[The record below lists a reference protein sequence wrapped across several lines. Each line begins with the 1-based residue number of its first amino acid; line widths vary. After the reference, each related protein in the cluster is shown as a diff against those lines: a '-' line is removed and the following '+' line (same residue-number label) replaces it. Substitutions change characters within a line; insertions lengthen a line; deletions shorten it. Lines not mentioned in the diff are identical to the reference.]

1 MAESARLS
9 IFISYSTEDEVFATK
24 IGEELRRAFNPA
36 VLKIALAAEFSLGTA
51 WREQIE
57 DDLDSADVLIIIAT
71 GQQKLSHSFTG
82 FEVGYFKNSRK
93 NKKKMQHF
101 NFDRLILPIPIFTK
115 TPDPVADI
123 QSLQIDGP
131 LNPLTIDPSVL
142 KDLDRFIQKIDF
154 KAKKNPLIKLFTR
167 IQSIIKSAIDFSAE
181 ELEAFDSE
189 IVECSRRLH
198 TTVFNELKNRVSTDT
213 FPERKI
219 VLRIPGN
226 ERRTSGDPL
235 SNATIEFFGRSFEV
249 FGFGTPPSEQ
259 LSWPAFLSTIEV
271 QKVAMGWNDAIL
283 TLVTEARGG
292 QFDDNRQSITSIDQ
306 NHGYRMFVGRR
317 IQYLSGLDEIHI
329 YIVEI
334 KARKSGD
341 PTTSMLLKAI
351 SVGLRYRFM
360 FLEDASEFSPRQFH
374 VTLVD
379 DFRARVTRL
388 VQELD
393 FLLWESQSAGLGEPE
408 NILKIYGQTLAPGE
422 VDAQSD
428 AWEEVK
434 SKLYA
439 VAQEV
444 IAADTKDAMV
454 SKKAKFI
461 SVLEEFCAKT
471 VVMNREFT
479 AKVIAALQDIVSN
492 PPRQVSL
499 RRVV

>member
-1 MAESARLS
+1 
-9 IFISYSTEDEVFATK
+9 
-24 IGEELRRAFNPA
+24 
-36 VLKIALAAEFSLGTA
+36 
-51 WREQIE
+51 
-57 DDLDSADVLIIIAT
+57 
-71 GQQKLSHSFTG
+71 
-82 FEVGYFKNSRK
+82 
-93 NKKKMQHF
+93 
-101 NFDRLILPIPIFTK
+101 
-115 TPDPVADI
+115 
-123 QSLQIDGP
+123 
-131 LNPLTIDPSVL
+131 
-142 KDLDRFIQKIDF
+142 
-154 KAKKNPLIKLFTR
+154 
-167 IQSIIKSAIDFSAE
+167 
-181 ELEAFDSE
+181 
-189 IVECSRRLH
+189 
-198 TTVFNELKNRVSTDT
+198 
-213 FPERKI
+213 
-219 VLRIPGN
+219 VLRVPGN
-226 ERRTSGDPL
+226 ERRPSGDPL
-235 SNATIEFFGRSFEV
+235 SKATIEFFGRSFEV

-259 LSWPAFLSTIEV
+259 LGWPAFLSTIEV

-306 NHGYRMFVGRR
+306 NHAYRMFVGRR

-351 SVGLRYRFM
+351 SVGLRYRYM

-408 NILKIYGQTLAPGE
+408 NILKIYGLTLAPGE

-439 VAQEV
+439 AAQEV
-444 IAADTKDAMV
+444 IATDTKDAMV
-454 SKKAKFI
+454 SKKGKFI

-479 AKVIAALQDIVSN
+479 TRVAAALQDIVSN
-492 PPRQVSL
+492 PPRQVNL